1 MTGEGRELAVCDRLA
16 SRDAPQRFRHRALE
30 VARSVEVK
38 LNIAEIA
45 LSGCEVTNKPNGER
59 VRLAVPGQTGPWEL
73 VVQEPLAVEPHL
85 PHAPP
90 VHFVA
95 HVSWSHCRNRRINGV
110 SAPGIFHPPKPV
122 NEPAKDYAPGS
133 PEREELRRRLDQMQ
147 NERIEVPLVI
157 GGEDV
162 TTGKT
167 AEVVMPHRKSHVLA
181 DVHQG
186 GAPEVERAIKAAGE
200 AWEDWSRM
208 PWEERAAIF
217 LRAAELLAG
226 PWRSTL
232 NASTML
238 GQSKTAHQAE
248 IDSAC
253 EVIDF
258 YRFNVE
264 FMTRIYEEQPVS
276 SQGVWNRM
284 EYRPLEG
291 FVLAVSPF
299 NFTAIGAN
307 LPASAALMGNTVLW
321 KPAGTA
327 SYSAHFLM
335 GLLQEAGLPP
345 GVINLV
351 YGSGATI
358 GDAALAS
365 PQLAGVHFTGSTG
378 VFNSMWHTIGANV
391 GNYRNYP
398 RIVGETGG
406 KDFIVAHPSADVDAV
421 ATAIVRG
428 SFEYQGQKCS
438 AASRVYAP
446 ANLWPELRKR
456 LADEVAQI
464 KMGDVADFE
473 NFMGAVIDAKSL
485 QTQSEAIE
493 EARSHEQTEVLVG
506 GGVDDKEGF
515 FVEPTVIETRDPD
528 FRLLRDELFGPV
540 VTAYVYP
547 ESKWSDTLELVDRT
561 APYGLTGAVFAD
573 DRNAVVEAK
582 DALRYAAGN
591 FYVNDKPTG
600 AVVGQQPFGGGRAS
614 GTNDK
619 AGSMWNLIRWVSPRT
634 IKETFVPPT
643 DYRYPFMAPDT
654 DGSNTR

>member
-1 MTGEGRELAVCDRLA
+1 
-16 SRDAPQRFRHRALE
+16 
-30 VARSVEVK
+30 
-38 LNIAEIA
+38 
-45 LSGCEVTNKPNGER
+45 
-59 VRLAVPGQTGPWEL
+59 
-73 VVQEPLAVEPHL
+73 
-85 PHAPP
+85 
-90 VHFVA
+90 
-95 HVSWSHCRNRRINGV
+95 
-110 SAPGIFHPPKPV
+110 
-122 NEPAKDYAPGS
+122 
-133 PEREELRRRLDQMQ
+133 
-147 NERIEVPLVI
+147 
-157 GGEDV
+157 
-162 TTGKT
+162 
-167 AEVVMPHRKSHVLA
+167 
-181 DVHQG
+181 
-186 GAPEVERAIKAAGE
+186 
-200 AWEDWSRM
+200 
-208 PWEERAAIF
+208 
-217 LRAAELLAG
+217 
-226 PWRSTL
+226 
-232 NASTML
+232 ML
-238 GQSKTAHQAE
+238 GQSKTAQQAE
-248 IDSAC
+248 IDAAC

-264 FMTRIYEEQPVS
+264 FMTRIYEQQPVS

-335 GLLQEAGLPP
+335 QLLREAGLPP

-351 YGSGATI
+351 YGPGATI

-365 PQLAGVHFTGSTG
+365 EHLAGVHFTGSTG
-378 VFNSMWHTIGANV
+378 VFNSMWKTIGSNV
-391 GNYRNYP
+391 GDYRNYP

-446 ANLWPELRKR
+446 ANLWPELRER
-456 LADEVAQI
+456 LAEEVAQI

-485 QTQSEAIE
+485 QTQKEAIE
-493 EARSHEQTEVLVG
+493 EARSHDETEVLVG
-506 GGVDDKEGF
+506 GGVSDEEGF

-547 ESKWSDTLELVDRT
+547 EGKWSDTLELVDQT

-573 DRNAVVEAK
+573 DREALVEAQ

-643 DYRYPFMAPDT
+643 DYRYPFMAPD
-654 DGSNTR
+654 DGKGS